1 MDEHIL
7 SSREGT
13 EPSAGGIQVPEV
25 VDAPLGTGPESE
37 ERKWDQLDAVMERH
51 LATLGLRVEMSESK
65 GRSLVATR
73 LFRAGDIVIQ
83 QATQTTA
90 PCDDFPRH
98 RNATCLLHQLLSFR
112 IDNMGDSCA
121 GGSGVGTDR
130 L

>member
-1 MDEHIL
+1 MDEHIP
-7 SSREGT
+7 STREGT
-13 EPSAGGIQVPEV
+13 EPSAEGMQEPEV
-25 VDAPLGTGPESE
+25 VDAPLGTEPASE

-51 LATLGLRVEMSESK
+51 LATLGLRVEISESK

-83 QATQTTA
+83 QVTQT
-90 PCDDFPRH
+90 PCGNFPRH